1 MIKCNVTIVGR
12 VFRAPEIKNDRE
24 GNPFVTFGIS
34 TELKDNEEKRDID
47 ISVACDGEDNH
58 VLSLSTGDRV
68 KVKGILTF
76 RKREDVLFFNL
87 SAKEVKKDVKEKDRI
102 EGEMTFRGTLGG
114 KEIQEKQG
122 KKGAYRVFDAYSA
135 EKVSEDNYAYIWVHF
150 VDFSAERPECLVPKA
165 GINAE
170 GALEVTLFNDR
181 LDIGCRVSSLSGWE
195 KQSSNQQ

>member
-34 TELKDNEEKRDID
+34 SELKDNGETRDID
-47 ISVACDGEDNH
+47 ISVASDGEDD
-58 VLSLSTGDRV
+58 VILGLSVGDRV
-68 KVKGILTF
+68 KVKGVLTF
-76 RKREDVLFFNL
+76 RKREDVVFFNL
-87 SAKEVKKDVKEKDRI
+87 SASGVDKTKEKDRI
-102 EGEMTFRGTLGG
+102 EGTMTFRGTLGG

-135 EKVSEDNYAYIWVHF
+135 EKVSEDKFSYIWVHF
-150 VDFSAERPECLVPKA
+150 VDFSEERPECLIPKA

-170 GALEVTLFNDR
+170 GALEMNLFNDR

-195 KQSSNQQ
+195 KQSNNQ

>member
-24 GNPFVTFGIS
+24 GNPFVTFGVS
-34 TELKDNEEKRDID
+34 SELKDNGETRDID
-47 ISVACDGEDNH
+47 ISVACDGEDD
-58 VLSLSTGDRV
+58 VILGLSVGDRV
-68 KVKGILTF
+68 KVKGVLTF
-76 RKREDVLFFNL
+76 RKREDVVFFNM
-87 SAKEVKKDVKEKDRI
+87 SASEVDKTKEKDRI
-102 EGEMTFRGTLGG
+102 EGTMIFRGTLGG

-135 EKVSEDNYAYIWVHF
+135 EKVAEDKFSYIWVHF
-150 VDFSAERPECLVPKA
+150 VDFSEERPECLVPKS

-170 GALEVTLFNDR
+170 GALEMNLFNDR

-195 KQSSNQQ
+195 KQSSNQ

>member
-24 GNPFVTFGIS
+24 GNPFVTFGVS
-34 TELKDNEEKRDID
+34 SELKDNGETRDID
-47 ISVACDGEDNH
+47 ISVASDGEDD
-58 VLSLSTGDRV
+58 VILGLSVGDRV
-68 KVKGILTF
+68 KVKGVLTF
-76 RKREDVLFFNL
+76 RKREDVVFFNL
-87 SAKEVKKDVKEKDRI
+87 SASEVDKTKEKDRI
-102 EGEMTFRGTLGG
+102 EGTMTFRGTLGG

-135 EKVSEDNYAYIWVHF
+135 EKVAEDKFSYIWVHF
-150 VDFSAERPECLVPKA
+150 VDFSEERPECLVPKA

-170 GALEVTLFNDR
+170 GALEMNLFNDR

-195 KQSSNQQ
+195 KQSNNQ

>member
-34 TELKDNEEKRDID
+34 SELKDNGETRDID
-47 ISVACDGEDNH
+47 ISVASDGEDD
-58 VLSLSTGDRV
+58 VILGLSVGERV
-68 KVKGILTF
+68 KVKGVLTF
-76 RKREDVLFFNL
+76 RKREDVVFFNL
-87 SAKEVKKDVKEKDRI
+87 SASEVNKTKEKDRI
-102 EGEMTFRGTLGG
+102 EGTMTFRGTLGG

-135 EKVSEDNYAYIWVHF
+135 EKVAEDKFSYIWVHF
-150 VDFSAERPECLVPKA
+150 VDFSEERPECLVPKA

-170 GALEVTLFNDR
+170 GALEMNLFNDR

-195 KQSSNQQ
+195 KQSNTQ